1 MIVGPRRRRSASPCT
16 TTSSSARTDMPAWKG
31 WSWF

>member
-1 MIVGPRRRRSASPCT
+1 MIVGPRRRRSASQRT